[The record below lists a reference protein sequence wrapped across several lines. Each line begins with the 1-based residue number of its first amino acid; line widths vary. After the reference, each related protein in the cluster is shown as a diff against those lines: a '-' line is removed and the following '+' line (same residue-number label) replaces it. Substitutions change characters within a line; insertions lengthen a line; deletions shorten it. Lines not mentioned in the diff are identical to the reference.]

1 MVSDFCGEHLM
12 IEGSI
17 PLAAEALIVYGDE
30 RLTGILAGTTADS
43 TVVFAATHSGTVRKI
58 LVKTR
63 QLALE
68 YGTIQLTKPPQR
80 HSPIRSI
87 QFDSTRR
94 FLFALTKTQVS
105 PNKCPREER
114 KGGELRVISVSC
126 FHDWLV

>member
-1 MVSDFCGEHLM
+1 M

-17 PLAAEALIVYGDE
+17 PLAAEALMVYGDE

-43 TVVFAATHSGTVRKI
+43 TVVFAATHSGTVRKV

-94 FLFALTKTQVS
+94 FFVRAHQDPSKPEPMS
-105 PNKCPREER
+105 
-114 KGGELRVISVSC
+114 KGGEKRGELRVISVSC
-126 FHDWLV
+126 SHDGLV